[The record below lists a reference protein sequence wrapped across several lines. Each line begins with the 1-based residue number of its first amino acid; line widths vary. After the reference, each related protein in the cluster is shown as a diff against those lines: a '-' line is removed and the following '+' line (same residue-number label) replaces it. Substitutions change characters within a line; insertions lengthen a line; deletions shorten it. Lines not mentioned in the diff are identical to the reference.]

1 MTPEPTR
8 AYDDVDT
15 TIASAAR
22 AYDYY
27 LGGAHNFAVD
37 RELAQKVLRRVP
49 DMKDMAVANR
59 AFLRR
64 AVHYCVDQGIRQ
76 FLDIGSGI
84 PTAGNVHEIAQE
96 AAPESRVV
104 YVDNEPVAVS
114 HSTTILEDNENATVV
129 RGDLEDADSILQH
142 PETRRML
149 DFDQPVAL
157 MMVALFHFVPES
169 AAPRELVR
177 TFHEQLAS
185 GSYLCLS
192 HFTGDP
198 YPDAANSLVELY
210 KDSSNPVVARSWQE
224 VADLMAD
231 FELVEP
237 GVSYVPEWHPDS
249 PEDVGPD
256 PARSIVYGAVGRKD

>member
-1 MTPEPTR
+1 MAPEATWAPH
-8 AYDDVDT
+8 DVDT
-15 TIASAAR
+15 TIPSAAR

-37 RELAQKVLRRVP
+37 RELAQNVARKVP
-49 DMKDMAVANR
+49 HIKDIASSNR

-64 AVHYCVDQGIRQ
+64 AVRYCVDQGITQ

-96 AAPESRVV
+96 AAPGARVV

-114 HSTTILEDNENATVV
+114 HSKTILEDNENATIV
-129 RGDLEDADSILQH
+129 RGDLENPQALLDH
-142 PETRRML
+142 PETRRLL

-157 MMVALFHFVPES
+157 ITVALFHFVPES
-169 AAPRELVR
+169 AGPCELLR
-177 TFHEQLAS
+177 AFHERLAP
-185 GSYLCLS
+185 GSHLCLS
-192 HFTGDP
+192 HLTADHH
-198 YPDAANSLVELY
+198 PDAVSSLIELY
-210 KDSSNPVVARSWQE
+210 QDSSNPLVARTRRE
-224 VADLMAD
+224 VAELLVD

-237 GVSYVPEWHPDS
+237 GVAHVPEWHPDS

-256 PARSIVYGAVGRKD
+256 PASSIVYGAVGRKV

>member
-1 MTPEPTR
+1 MPQEATR
-8 AYDDVDT
+8 IDGDVDT
-15 TIASAAR
+15 TIPSAAR

-37 RELAQKVLRRVP
+37 RELAHAAMRKVP
-49 DMKDMAVANR
+49 DLKNMAVANR

-64 AVHYCVDQGIRQ
+64 AVRYCVDQGIRQ

-84 PTAGNVHEIAQE
+84 PTAGNVHEIAQGT
-96 AAPESRVV
+96 APGARVV

-114 HSTTILEDNENATVV
+114 HSKTILEDNDDATVL
-129 RGDLEDADSILQH
+129 RGDLEDAESILQH
-142 PETRRML
+142 PDTRALL

-157 MMVALFHFVPES
+157 ITVALFHFVPDS
-169 AAPRELVR
+169 TAPRELLR
-177 TFHEQLAS
+177 TFHEQLAP
-185 GSYLCLS
+185 GSHLCLS
-192 HFTGDP
+192 HATGDH
-198 YPDAANSLVELY
+198 YPDEINGLIDLY
-210 KDSSNPVVARSWQE
+210 QDSSNPLLSRSRQE

-237 GVSYVPEWHPDS
+237 GVVHVPEWHPDS

-256 PARSIVYGAVGRKD
+256 PARSIVYGAVGRKV

>member
-64 AVHYCVDQGIRQ
+64 AVRYCADQGIRQ

-84 PTAGNVHEIAQE
+84 PTAGNVHEIAQ
-96 AAPESRVV
+96 ASAPGARVV

-114 HSTTILEDNENATVV
+114 HSKTILEDNENATVL
-129 RGDLEDADSILQH
+129 RGNLEDAGSILEH
-142 PETRRML
+142 PDTRRLL
-149 DFDQPVAL
+149 DFDEPVAL
-157 MMVALFHFVPES
+157 ITVALFHFVPDS
-169 AAPRELVR
+169 AAPRELIR
-177 TFHEQLAS
+177 TFHERLAP

-192 HFTGDP
+192 HATGDH
-198 YPDAANSLVELY
+198 YPDEINGLIELY
-210 KDSSNPVVARSWQE
+210 KDSSNPLIARSRQE
-224 VADLMAD
+224 VAELMAD

-237 GVSYVPEWHPDS
+237 GVTYVPEWHPDS
-249 PEDVGPD
+249 PEDVGQD
-256 PARSIVYGAVGRKD
+256 PARSIVYGGVGRKV